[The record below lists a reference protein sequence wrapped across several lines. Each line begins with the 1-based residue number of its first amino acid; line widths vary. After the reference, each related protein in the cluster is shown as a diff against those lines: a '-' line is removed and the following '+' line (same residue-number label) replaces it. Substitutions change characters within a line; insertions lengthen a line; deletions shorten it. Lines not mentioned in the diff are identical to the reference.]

1 MHVTTHAL
9 DIAAIRAHAW
19 TEFTLRCV
27 RVHAPPIAGARARA
41 SRVLFSSAAVVVRV
55 GAAAVEDVH
64 VEENHVAE
72 LVHDKVVEPVR
83 AAVHA
88 GEPVCAV
95 RVCERDPQREKV
107 SVGKKSCAP
116 ST

>member
-1 MHVTTHAL
+1 M
-9 DIAAIRAHAW
+9 
-19 TEFTLRCV
+19 

-41 SRVLFSSAAVVVRV
+41 SRVFFSSAAVVVRV

-64 VEENHVAE
+64 AEENPAAE
-72 LVHDKVVEPVR
+72 LVHDKDVEPVR

-95 RVCERDPQREKV
+95 RVCERGSQRERV
-107 SVGKKSCAP
+107 TVGKKLSLARHWPPLCHRSP
-116 ST
+116 SQREGKDADP

>member
-1 MHVTTHAL
+1 M
-9 DIAAIRAHAW
+9 
-19 TEFTLRCV
+19 
-27 RVHAPPIAGARARA
+27 RVHALPIAGARARA
-41 SRVLFSSAAVVVRV
+41 SRVFFSSAAVVVRV
-55 GAAAVEDVH
+55 HGAAEVEDVH
-64 VEENHVAE
+64 AEENHAVE
-72 LVHDKVVEPVR
+72 LVHDKIVEPVR

-95 RVCERDPQREKV
+95 RVCGRDPQREKV